1 MRDHPK
7 LPYCLV
13 NRLYAYGTGGPVSLR
28 YDREILSYFEERF
41 GGHGYKVPELLREI
55 ALSQAF
61 SRVRPAPE
69 HAERVVNGTDVKPSK
84 LALN

>member
-1 MRDHPK
+1 

-28 YDREILSYFEERF
+28 YDRAVLDFLVERF
-41 GGHGYKVPELLREI
+41 AGHEYRVPDLLREI

-61 SRVRPAPE
+61 SQVRREPE
-69 HAERVVNGTDVKPSK
+69 SAVSQVNESGELPSK
-84 LALN
+84 LVLNQ